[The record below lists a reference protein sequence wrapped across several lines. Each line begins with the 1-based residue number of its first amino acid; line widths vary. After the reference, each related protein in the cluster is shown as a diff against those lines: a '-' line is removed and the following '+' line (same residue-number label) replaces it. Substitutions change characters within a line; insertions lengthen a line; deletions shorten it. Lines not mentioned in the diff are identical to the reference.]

1 MVSTKQKKL
10 SGKILKEITTTSIE
24 SLADIYAKLK
34 KSNTSKKNTKRFGIG
49 DIAYHIDNRIC
60 SILNMN
66 KIYDIIIYNE
76 DHTKSSKVL
85 ISSDKL
91 KLIEDLSRSIK
102 RNTSDVLY
110 DIIIYKLENN
120 RKQMQKKH
128 KTTEPKAN
136 NYMYP

>member
-1 MVSTKQKKL
+1 
-10 SGKILKEITTTSIE
+10 
-24 SLADIYAKLK
+24 
-34 KSNTSKKNTKRFGIG
+34 
-49 DIAYHIDNRIC
+49 
-60 SILNMN
+60 MN